1 MAVTEIITLQTDA
14 SGAVTGIE
22 QVTAEMQ
29 KLDQTTTKTEE
40 STKSLKAQIRE
51 MTNELLNMAEDD
63 PRRQKL
69 IEQLGELKD
78 KAADAADAVKGSTG
92 PAFESMSNTFGIMTG
107 QLANLDFG
115 GLGQSLTQLG
125 SAVGRINFK
134 SLKEEIGGLAKGFT
148 NLAYSLI
155 TNPYVLLGGAVAALG
170 YVYKDKLLSPITDII
185 EKNSKFLQTIK
196 FTAEEISAV
205 AQEESKQIAVLTEV
219 KLTLDNVNTS
229 YEDRVKAINELKK
242 INPTYFEGIDAENT
256 KYDNLRIKIND
267 YIKGLIAQSL
277 IKASQARIE
286 QESNK
291 FLEDEIKRKDELTQ
305 KTAELSIKQAELA
318 EKSKQVE
325 ESGKNIFGGKSY
337 GAGYEQAKTTAAITG
352 YSIQQIEQ
360 EIKLIN
366 DREFILKNS
375 YENRIKDLLNFKNEQ
390 NQILEQLGI
399 DLSVNASKTTKEIN
413 DKKTENRKE
422 EIREEVEHIEKLE
435 SKKGE
440 GLLKGEE
447 QRKLIITQ
455 TLTDRHAY
463 EQYLE
468 EQNAKKLEAIKR
480 QHLENYITI
489 TGNGLKAL
497 GDLVS
502 AFNAKDEKRAKK
514 QFQVMKSIQM
524 ASAIID
530 TYKAITG
537 ALADKTPI
545 PYYMKVANAAIAGVT
560 GFAQVAK
567 IAQTTYDSKTVSG
580 GGGIGGGGNDGGN
593 NMPTAPAVDFG
604 FLQQT
609 GQPNTVE
616 TYVLA
621 GNVANALEARQKII
635 DQSYL

>member
-78 KAADAADAVKGSTG
+78 RAADAADAVRGNTG

-134 SLKEEIGGLAKGFT
+134 SLKQELGGLMQGIGNLGKALLANPIFLIGAAIAAAVVYYEELFT
-148 NLAYSLI
+148 LINYKQEQLKQQSIAIREEDLAARKESTAEAEKELE
-155 TNPYVLLGGAVAALG
+155 LQKLRGGAVEVIYQQEKNILNEKISIAKQEAEINRLKG
-170 YVYKDKLLSPITDII
+170 DTEAYNESLKKQEEAIYNLKLLQANITKII
-185 EKNSKFLQTIK
+185 NDGLYAARLNTDAAFKT
-196 FTAEEISAV
+196 
-205 AQEESKQIAVLTEV
+205 QEE
-219 KLTLDNVNTS
+219 KLTATKKERDALALIIQQEKEKLDIQNAGINNQKRIFGNTS
-229 YEDRVKAINELKK
+229 LINREQQQQYDGLVRINTEQQRGVGILKTEYM
-242 INPTYFEGIDAENT
+242 IQLE
-256 KYDNLRIKIND
+256 
-267 YIKGLIAQSL
+267 
-277 IKASQARIE
+277 E
-286 QESNK
+286 QLKSR
-291 FLEDEIKRKDELTQ
+291 DE
-305 KTAELSIKQAELA
+305 
-318 EKSKQVE
+318 
-325 ESGKNIFGGKSY
+325 
-337 GAGYEQAKTTAAITG
+337 
-352 YSIQQIEQ
+352 
-360 EIKLIN
+360 EIKLLEKSIKLT
-366 DREFILKNS
+366 EQ
-375 YENRIKDLLNFKNEQ
+375 RIDIEKT
-390 NQILEQLGI
+390 
-399 DLSVNASKTTKEIN
+399 STKTT
-413 DKKTENRKE
+413 TERQK
-422 EIREEVEHIEKLE
+422 EIREEVTHLEKLE
-435 SKKGE
+435 SKKAE
-440 GLLKGEE
+440 AFFKGEE

-580 GGGIGGGGNDGGN
+580 GGGIGAGGNDGGN

>member
-78 KAADAADAVKGSTG
+78 RAADAADAVRGNTG

-134 SLKEEIGGLAKGFT
+134 SLKQELGGLMQGIGNLGKALLANPIFLIGAAIAAAVVYYEELFT
-148 NLAYSLI
+148 LINYKQEQLKQQSIAIREEDLAARKESTAEAEKELE
-155 TNPYVLLGGAVAALG
+155 LQKLRGGAVEVIYQQEKNILNEKISIAKQEAEINRLKG
-170 YVYKDKLLSPITDII
+170 DTEAYNESLKKQEEAIYNLKLLQANITKII
-185 EKNSKFLQTIK
+185 NDGLYAARLNTDAAFKT
-196 FTAEEISAV
+196 
-205 AQEESKQIAVLTEV
+205 QEE
-219 KLTLDNVNTS
+219 KLTATKKERDALALIIQQEKEKLDIQNAGINNQKRIFGNTS
-229 YEDRVKAINELKK
+229 LINREQQQQYDGLVRINTEQQRGVGILKTEYM
-242 INPTYFEGIDAENT
+242 IQLE
-256 KYDNLRIKIND
+256 
-267 YIKGLIAQSL
+267 
-277 IKASQARIE
+277 E
-286 QESNK
+286 QLKSR
-291 FLEDEIKRKDELTQ
+291 DE
-305 KTAELSIKQAELA
+305 
-318 EKSKQVE
+318 
-325 ESGKNIFGGKSY
+325 
-337 GAGYEQAKTTAAITG
+337 
-352 YSIQQIEQ
+352 
-360 EIKLIN
+360 EIKLLEKSIKLT
-366 DREFILKNS
+366 EQ
-375 YENRIKDLLNFKNEQ
+375 RIDIEKT
-390 NQILEQLGI
+390 
-399 DLSVNASKTTKEIN
+399 STKTT
-413 DKKTENRKE
+413 TERQK
-422 EIREEVEHIEKLE
+422 EIREEVTHLEKLE
-435 SKKGE
+435 SKKAE
-440 GLLKGEE
+440 AFFKGEE